1 MYGSC
6 ASTQIC
12 HLCEKNDCRR
22 PIGAP
27 QGDFGRRGSGA
38 NNLPPGP
45 FQLGSLVQAKKS
57 PTCNKRG
64 WVVEG
69 LTRTS
74 FFRNHVA
81 IVSLRAAQDSIA
93 VDTDLNATVGCRAA
107 LDQEQEPN
115 APAVRREAEEDWG
128 R

>member
-1 MYGSC
+1 
-6 ASTQIC
+6 
-12 HLCEKNDCRR
+12 
-22 PIGAP
+22 
-27 QGDFGRRGSGA
+27 
-38 NNLPPGP
+38 
-45 FQLGSLVQAKKS
+45 LGSLVQAKKS

-93 VDTDLNATVGCRAA
+93 VDTDLNATVGAVPHWIKSKN
-107 LDQEQEPN
+107 PN